1 MLPKDLLPVISKQGT
16 IRPKYAFPNPGSLSM
31 LDDLIQLFKSARGS
45 KRGELDG
52 LLKGLETGLDYKM
65 VRGVATLLFRRCEF
79 GSSPPLDPIAVR
91 RAVFRR
97 ASEAGVTTREERDRV
112 ISGCAKEMGRRPE
125 EVEESLWADMEEEQ
139 SMVSFKDIDARD
151 LLRMYN
157 LSLVQTLL
165 FKARSMEIA
174 VPEGCIGLVST
185 AKRLGL
191 MYRVERRGDG
201 FLLSIDG
208 PLSALRLCE
217 RYGNL
222 MARLVPEMVRLPRWE
237 MWAHIAWRGE
247 KPSLFELSSSRD
259 GDLIAYRELDGG
271 GTDEGV
277 ADRAKMLSK
286 LRGSLKGWTVEEV
299 ASPVTVEGLTFLP
312 DLKASKDGQ
321 MLYLELLGFWT
332 EDFLRKRPGASR
344 HGGYF
349 AFAERSMACSGA
361 SKGAGVIL
369 YDKRTLVKEV
379 VSAVQRYAGSHAP
392 ATRVENGP
400 ADGPMP
406 ITGDLLDLKALARS
420 HGTDEETLF
429 RSLEPRGY
437 IRLREVLVSRRM
449 AERIASEV
457 MGMANYLDAS
467 AHIRNSGIPYPD
479 DLLRELGFTVVW
491 HGLDPQR
498 AELRFVG

>member
-1 MLPKDLLPVISKQGT
+1 
-16 IRPKYAFPNPGSLSM
+16 
-31 LDDLIQLFKSARGS
+31 
-45 KRGELDG
+45 
-52 LLKGLETGLDYKM
+52 
-65 VRGVATLLFRRCEF
+65 
-79 GSSPPLDPIAVR
+79 
-91 RAVFRR
+91 
-97 ASEAGVTTREERDRV
+97 
-112 ISGCAKEMGRRPE
+112 MGRRPE
-125 EVEESLWADMEEEQ
+125 EVEVSLWADMEEEQ
-139 SMVSFKDIDARD
+139 SMVSFRDIDAHD

-174 VPEGCIGLVST
+174 MPEGCVGLVST

-191 MYRVERRGDG
+191 MYRVEKRGED

-237 MWAHIAWRGE
+237 MRASIAWRGE
-247 KPSLFELSSSRD
+247 RPSLFELSSSRD
-259 GDLIAYRELDGG
+259 GHLIAYRELDDG
-271 GTDEGV
+271 GTDEAV

-286 LRGSLKGWTVEEV
+286 LRGSLEGWAVEEV
-299 ASPVTVEGLTFLP
+299 ASPVTVEGSTFLP
-312 DLKASKDGQ
+312 DLKASKGGQ
-321 MLYLELLGFWT
+321 TLYLELLGFWT
-332 EDFLRKRPGASR
+332 EDFLRKRPTASR

-379 VSAVQRYAGSHAP
+379 VSAVQRYAESHAP
-392 ATRVENGP
+392 ATQVEKQ

-406 ITGDLLDLKALARS
+406 ITGDLLDLRTLARN

-429 RSLEPRGY
+429 RSLEPKGY
-437 IRLREVLVSRRM
+437 IRLREILVSRKM

-467 AHIRNSGIPYPD
+467 VHIRNSGIPYPD

-498 AELRFVG
+498 AELRFIG